1 MASFTIEDFGNE
13 RLRSLTMDEIEIRM
27 RDFKQMT
34 PFDSRPVLARRG
46 APLGVV

>member
-1 MASFTIEDFGNE
+1 
-13 RLRSLTMDEIEIRM
+13 MDEIEIRM

-34 PFDSRPVLARRG
+34 HFDSPPVLARRG